1 MKKILD
7 KINQKINHA
16 RHSNIFL
23 HTSDNSEPVFI
34 LKFNSSIRSNSIS
47 IESNIFNPEI
57 SCLYFLLNI
66 FAFFLNSNISMLYRS
81 LLERFLIFF
90 ELFIFF

>member
-23 HTSDNSEPVFI
+23 YTSDNSEPVFI
-34 LKFNSSIRSNSIS
+34 LKFNSSIRSNS
-47 IESNIFNPEI
+47 
-57 SCLYFLLNI
+57 
-66 FAFFLNSNISMLYRS
+66 NISMLYRS
-81 LLERFLIFF
+81 LLERFLIF
-90 ELFIFF
+90 LIFQSL

>member
-34 LKFNSSIRSNSIS
+34 LKFNSSIRSNQLVL
-47 IESNIFNPEI
+47 NQIF
-57 SCLYFLLNI
+57 LTQKFLVYI
-66 FAFFLNSNISMLYRS
+66 FY
-81 LLERFLIFF
+81 
-90 ELFIFF
+90 